1 MVQRVTGNLQQA
13 CIAVAE
19 ITPNSIGSV
28 TADYALVDKLL
39 TIPIDGMLTG
49 RGWIHVAEAF
59 DPGSTLTIDLGDGT
73 DPDEF
78 TYDAA
83 VDLTTVAITALTTA
97 SGAFAAQKYGVT
109 GEVAATFVLA
119 GAVPTI
125 GKVYVF
131 MEYLRP
137 LSASGVG

>member
-1 MVQRVTGNLQQA
+1 MSQRVTGNLQQA

-19 ITPNSIGSV
+19 ITPSKIGV
-28 TADYALVDKLL
+28 LADYALVKKLL
-39 TIPIDGMLTG
+39 TVPVDGLMTG

-59 DPGSTLTIDLGDGT
+59 DPGSSLTIDVGDGT

-78 TYDAA
+78 TFDAA
-83 VDLTTVAITALTTA
+83 VDLTTKAITALTTS
-97 SGAFAAQKYGVT
+97 SGAFAAQEYGVT
-109 GEVAATFVLA
+109 TEVDATFVLA
-119 GAVPTI
+119 GAIPTI
-125 GKVYVF
+125 GKAYLY